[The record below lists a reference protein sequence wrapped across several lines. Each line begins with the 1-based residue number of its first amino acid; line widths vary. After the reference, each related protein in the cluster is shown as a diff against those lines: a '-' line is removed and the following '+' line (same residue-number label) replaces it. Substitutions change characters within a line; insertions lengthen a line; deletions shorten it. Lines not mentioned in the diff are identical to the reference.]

1 MKTYVIIGTGVAG
14 VAAAETIRSLDPVG
28 EIVIIGDEPDAF
40 YSRPGLAYMLTGEI
54 PEKQLY
60 LYGPREFQQLNIQ
73 WIHDQATRID
83 PDQQIVYFQKHK
95 PLRFD
100 RLLLATGSVA
110 APSPVPGAHYE
121 GVVKLDTLEDARRIL
136 KLARRARTAV
146 VVGGGITALE
156 LVEGLRAR
164 GLETHYLLRR
174 NRYWGNVLNE
184 AESRIVE
191 HKLEEEGVKLHF
203 NTELESIIGKQKGW
217 FGGGKEVVTAVNT
230 KDGRTI
236 RCDIVAIAIGVRP
249 RKELAEQVGLD
260 TDRGVLVDEY
270 LQTSHPNIY
279 AAGDVAQVYDP
290 FSGRAVLD
298 TLWNSAR
305 NQGIVAGKN
314 MAGQKTAY
322 VKQVPFNVTRL
333 GGLTTTIIGT
343 VGRGLD
349 EDLLGIARGDS
360 ETWRQLPDAIAA
372 QTGFDINRVRVL
384 IGKHHLLGAIV
395 MGDQTLSQPL
405 YTLIAERVDI
415 APIRDELIKPHAPV
429 ADILADFW
437 AEWRKKQH
445 APIVSQP

>member
-14 VAAAETIRSLDPVG
+14 VAAAETIRSLDPAG
-28 EIVIIGDEPDAF
+28 EIILIGDEPDAF
-40 YSRPGLAYMLTGEI
+40 YSRPGVAYVLTGEV
-54 PEKQLY
+54 PEKQIL
-60 LYGPREFQQLNIQ
+60 LYGPSDFHRLNIQ
-73 WIHDQATRID
+73 WIHDVATAID
-83 PDQQIVYFQKHK
+83 PDQQIVHLKQHA

-110 APSPVPGAHYE
+110 APSPAPGAHYE
-121 GVVKLDTLEDARRIL
+121 GVVKLDTLEDTRRIL
-136 KLARRARTAV
+136 RLCRKAKAAV

-164 GLETHYLLRR
+164 GLETHYFLRR
-174 NRYWGNVLNE
+174 NRYWRNVLDE

-191 HKLEEEGVKLHF
+191 HRLQEDGVHLHY
-203 NTELESIIGKQKGW
+203 NTELEAIL
-217 FGGGKEVVTAVNT
+217 GGKKGLFRSREAVVGVRT

-236 RCDIVAIAIGVRP
+236 PCDLVAIAIGVRP
-249 RKELAEQVGLD
+249 RKELAEAAGLD
-260 TDRGVLVDEY
+260 TDRGILVNEY
-270 LQTSHPNIY
+270 LQTSHPNIF
-279 AAGDVAQVYDP
+279 AAGDVAQVFDP

-305 NQGIVAGKN
+305 NQGIAAGKN
-314 MAGQKTAY
+314 MAGQPTAY

-360 ETWRQLPDAIAA
+360 ETWRRLPDAIAA
-372 QTGFDINRVRVL
+372 QTGFEVNRIRVL
-384 IGKHHLLGAIV
+384 IGKRHLLGAIV
-395 MGDQTLSQPL
+395 MGDQTLSLPL
-405 YTLIAERVDI
+405 QTMIAAQADI
-415 APIRDELIKPHAPV
+415 TPIRDDLIRPHAPV

-437 AEWRKKQH
+437 STWRKEH
-445 APIVSQP
+445 APHIS